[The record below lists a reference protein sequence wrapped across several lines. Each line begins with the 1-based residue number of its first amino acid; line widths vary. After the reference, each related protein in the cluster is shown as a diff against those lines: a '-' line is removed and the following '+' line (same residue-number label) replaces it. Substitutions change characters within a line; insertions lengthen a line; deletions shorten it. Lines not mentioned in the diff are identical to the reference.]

1 MRFWLKMSGVV
12 ARRLFSEFANKG
24 LDTWKHRQSAEE
36 NPHDKYNY
44 PFNRQRQTAF
54 SAEWSRTLCYGVM
67 TVSGWHTVVCD
78 CVCVGVLWS
87 AVRSWRYM
95 GLSLLSALSVG
106 VSSCLLSVPCD
117 WGCSQAD
124 RWRTV
129 RAHCVCAMDSRSTI
143 WQCSVHGTYWKCLKV
158 STHVVMVYGGSS
170 ASVLKGAIQIHYYYY
185 RQACA

>member
-1 MRFWLKMSGVV
+1 MILIKNLYLSKQCG
-12 ARRLFSEFANKG
+12 ARRLLSDKG
-24 LDTWKHRQSAEE
+24 WELGSIDSLLKRIRMTSTIILSTGSGRPRLVRSGRGPW
-36 NPHDKYNY
+36 
-44 PFNRQRQTAF
+44 
-54 SAEWSRTLCYGVM
+54 VM
-67 TVSGWHTVVCD
+67 TVSGRHTVVCD

-117 WGCSQAD
+117 WGCTQAD

-170 ASVLKGAIQIHYYYY
+170 ASVLKGAVQIHYYYY